1 MLKKISP
8 VLALAALIALFAVA
22 CGESAPAAAPT
33 PTATRS
39 SPSPVPKVEATATS
53 VSQANESTETGS
65 TTPAGPVTEVK
76 LQDPGASGKY
86 QFAPAKLSF
95 KVGEAVNFKL
105 MAETEFHT
113 FTADDLKIDQSVDAG
128 QTVEFSHTFDKA
140 GTFKLYCIP
149 HESLGMVGEIT
160 VQ

>member
-1 MLKKISP
+1 MFKKVLP
-8 VLALAALIALFAVA
+8 VLALVALVALLAVA
-22 CGESAPAAAPT
+22 CGESTPAASPT
-33 PTATRS
+33 ATATRS
-39 SPSPVPKVEATATS
+39 SPSPVPKVQPTATP
-53 VSQANESTETGS
+53 VPQASETEENEKPEG
-65 TTPAGPVTEVK
+65 AEREVR
-76 LQDPGASGKY
+76 LHDPGGSGKY
-86 QFAPAKLSF
+86 QFDPAKMTF
-95 KVGEAVNFKL
+95 KVGETVNFKL
-105 MAETEFHT
+105 VAETEFHT